1 MKISMPDSKA
11 HPSHQHLSPQQ
22 DGGDDGDD
30 RAEAWFPMGLALL
43 STIINIK
50 TQVFI
55 KIQMEMCSD
64 LLNALEPPH
73 LLKIIFPQK
82 EIN

>member
-1 MKISMPDSKA
+1 
-11 HPSHQHLSPQQ
+11 
-22 DGGDDGDD
+22 
-30 RAEAWFPMGLALL
+30 MGLALL

-64 LLNALEPPH
+64 LLNALG
-73 LLKIIFPQK
+73 LLPFAKNNLSPKRNQFI
-82 EIN
+82 